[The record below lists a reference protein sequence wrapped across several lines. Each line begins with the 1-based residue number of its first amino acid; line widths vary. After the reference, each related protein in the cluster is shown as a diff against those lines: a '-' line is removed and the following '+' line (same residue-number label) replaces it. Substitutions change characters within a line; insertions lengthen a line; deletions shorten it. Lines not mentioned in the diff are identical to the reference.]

1 MQMMD
6 DKYKPKKKGLNMEKV
21 VYLFSKDR
29 NVNEFCCMEALSTL
43 GGQGSGLHN

>member
-6 DKYKPKKKGLNMEKV
+6 DKYKPKKGLKVEKV

-29 NVNEFCCMEALSTL
+29 NINEFCCMEALSTM
-43 GGQGSGLHN
+43 GG